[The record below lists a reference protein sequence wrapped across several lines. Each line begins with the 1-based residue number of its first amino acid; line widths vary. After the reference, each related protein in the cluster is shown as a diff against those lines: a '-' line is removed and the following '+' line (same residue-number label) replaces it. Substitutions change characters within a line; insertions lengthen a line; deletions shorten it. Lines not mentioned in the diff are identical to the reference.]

1 VPPSNPVLPDTALTR
16 WIAAGACFL
25 LPGLGYVL
33 LGEKIRGRMVGAG
46 ILAMFVFGLLI
57 GGVAILD
64 GEQPNAPFV
73 RLGQRFLAPTLV
85 ANAVRLRVLEP
96 ARSPQ
101 EAAESPARMY
111 TPAYGRMEEQ
121 GVLYTS
127 IAGFLNLMTMID
139 IAGRSP
145 RRRKVMAESNRGQ
158 VGTQVDR
165 QAARQPDSK
174 TDDLATEKR
183 VIASQEAS
191 GATADEGASRDV

>member
-1 VPPSNPVLPDTALTR
+1 MPSSDPVLPDTTVTR

-33 LGEKIRGRMVGAG
+33 LGDKTRGRVVGAG
-46 ILAMFVFGLLI
+46 ILAMFVAGLLI
-57 GGVAILD
+57 GGVAVLD
-64 GEQPNAPFV
+64 GQQPNAPFV

-111 TPAYGRMEEQ
+111 TPVYGRMEEQ

-145 RRRKVMAESNRGQ
+145 RRRKQAVSSSSDRAGESATPGVAESAAPEADDFMAEKSAAADQ
-158 VGTQVDR
+158 VVAG
-165 QAARQPDSK
+165 
-174 TDDLATEKR
+174 
-183 VIASQEAS
+183 
-191 GATADEGASRDV
+191 EGAPRDQ